1 MPELPRY
8 FTWYW
13 VLYLDQISSRR
24 ECHDVGMGFSD
35 SLVLPIGLSA
45 YRCVLFDRVAP
56 IAFSILITRGYL
68 MFCSSMRVGSTLFTS
83 ETKICRQRMVL
94 SGLGQNRSGLAALL
108 VLAQVIKSSN
118 ATSDESWLAGEF
130 KYTTQTDHAPLHI

>member
-1 MPELPRY
+1 
-8 FTWYW
+8 
-13 VLYLDQISSRR
+13 
-24 ECHDVGMGFSD
+24 
-35 SLVLPIGLSA
+35 
-45 YRCVLFDRVAP
+45 
-56 IAFSILITRGYL
+56 
-68 MFCSSMRVGSTLFTS
+68 MFCSSMRVGSTLFAS